1 MKKAVRTKSAAG
13 RTRKRKLTLDVI
25 FEKLDEITQRLDMIE
40 NDLRE
45 LKGIAYPK
53 SEQGEKESTPEFFMQ
68 K

>member
-1 MKKAVRTKSAAG
+1 MKKVVKTKPAAG

-40 NDLRE
+40 SDLRE

-53 SEQGEKESTPEFFMQ
+53 SEQEERESAPEFFMQ

>member
-1 MKKAVRTKSAAG
+1 MKRNIRGKSAG
-13 RTRKRKLTLDVI
+13 RARKRKLTLDVI
-25 FEKLDEITQRLDMIE
+25 FEKLNEITRRLDMIE

-53 SEQGEKESTPEFFMQ
+53 SEQEERESTPEFFMQ